1 MCEWL
6 ASLQRPINVRLVKGA
21 YWDGEVKRAQQLGMP
36 DYPVFTRKAAT
47 DLSYVACARVLL
59 RAPTIYP
66 AFATHNC
73 RTVATILELANDDEF
88 EFQKLFGM
96 GDALYDALLAEH
108 PRVACRIYAPVGG
121 FTDLLPYLVRRLLE
135 NGANTSFVHQI
146 ADPRVPLETLV
157 ADPLAGAARS
167 PTSPIRASRCRATC
181 IRTAAI
187 RWAWILSDREV
198 LDELQR
204 QTAASPPLTPVEDTS
219 PQELDFS
226 IARAADAFESWS
238 QASAE
243 QRAQLIERAADRLE
257 AHMVELVSLIVREGG
272 RTYGDAVAEVREA
285 ADFCRYYAVAG
296 EKRISARRPVAGPRR
311 RTQRAQRSTAAACSP
326 ASARGISR
334 SPSSP
339 ARSPPRSPRATP

>member
-1 MCEWL
+1 MQAYQKRALAVCEWL
-6 ASLQRPINVRLVKGA
+6 ASLRRPISVRLVKGA

-59 RAPTIYP
+59 RAPTVYP

-108 PRVACRIYAPVGG
+108 PGVACRIYAPVGG

-157 ADPLAGAARS
+157 ADPLAALPVPYEPDPRIPLPRELYPDRRNSLGLD
-167 PTSPIRASRCRATC
+167 
-181 IRTAAI
+181 
-187 RWAWILSDREV
+187 LSDREV
-198 LDELQR
+198 L
-204 QTAASPPLTPVEDTS
+204 ED
-219 PQELDFS
+219 L
-226 IARAADAFESWS
+226 
-238 QASAE
+238 QASN
-243 QRAQLIERAADRLE
+243 
-257 AHMVELVSLIVREGG
+257 
-272 RTYGDAVAEVREA
+272 
-285 ADFCRYYAVAG
+285 
-296 EKRISARRPVAGPRR
+296 
-311 RTQRAQRSTAAACSP
+311 
-326 ASARGISR
+326 RGQ
-334 SPSSP
+334 P
-339 ARSPPRSPRATP
+339 ARSRRSRTLRRRSSTSASRAPPTPSNRGRRRAPSSARS